1 MRNNVVDIIVHLMR
15 HITVGE
21 NLKDISIDEIGNYD
35 KSEISAA
42 YSWVLQKYGSNP
54 EKDISKLQKSSK
66 STHTPRILHYA
77 ERMMLSNDAYGY
89 LLELYNLGLIDA
101 TGLEQIIEQTML
113 RSIERVSLEK
123 VKEYVV
129 RHLFGMPETS
139 TSSVYLSGNETI
151 N

>member
-15 HITVGE
+15 HINVGE
-21 NLKDISIDEIGNYD
+21 PLKEITFDDLGSYD

-42 YSWVLQKYGSNP
+42 YSWVLQKYGTNP
-54 EKDISKLQKSSK
+54 EKDITDMQKHQAESRS
-66 STHTPRILHYA
+66 PRILHYA
-77 ERMMLSNDAYGY
+77 ERMMLSKEAYGY

-113 RSIERVSLEK
+113 RSMERVTLDK

-129 RHLFGMPETS
+129 RYLFGAQEPS
-139 TSSVYLSGNETI
+139 TSSLYLRGNESI